1 MCSGALSSGAFSL
14 GTSSSGALSSVL
26 ACGSIYSERIANN
39 SCLDKVIGSSLGS
52 MRVPSSS
59 WRTRTGHCILPSA
72 SLYST
77 ATVNTAAP
85 TWPGPCPTSSCNF
98 SATKV
103 VILIWFLSCRVISS
117 AISSADGPASSCKL
131 YASASSVIAFFT
143 AGVLPSNISCAT
155 LCVKFSARP
164 SLDVRPTPT
173 NVLRTSSLIAV
184 RSAPLKIPSAFF
196 PRFRDAGAIANSAGR
211 FLLV

>member
-1 MCSGALSSGAFSL
+1 
-14 GTSSSGALSSVL
+14 
-26 ACGSIYSERIANN
+26 IANN

-59 WRTRTGHCILPSA
+59 WRTRTSSCFPHFISRVCSSAEYLNLLRSDGPFFPTDTLDLQILPSA

-103 VILIWFLSCRVISS
+103 VILIWFRVISS

-164 SLDVRPTPT
+164 SLDVRTTPT
-173 NVLRTSSLIAV
+173 NLLRTSSLIAV
-184 RSAPLKIPSAFF
+184 RSASLKIPSAFF